1 MAFLFIKR
9 DIVKGLW
16 KSFEWS
22 TAFMRS
28 WANKCFI
35 MALIYAPMVNYR
47 CLQNRSQAWFAQEL
61 HHRPSKIY
69 HLSRTNHLRVAY
81 LIQYLEK
88 WRRSLW
94 CRSRRV
100 EATTNTM
107 CHGKL
112 NCCPINSVYS
122 FKLKVPARQ
131 INAKHTLRL
140 LLRTVKI
147 STNKIIYWLYRN
159 LKG

>member
-1 MAFLFIKR
+1 
-9 DIVKGLW
+9 
-16 KSFEWS
+16 
-22 TAFMRS
+22 
-28 WANKCFI
+28 

-47 CLQNRSQAWFAQEL
+47 CLQNRSPAWFAQKL

-69 HLSRTNHLRVAY
+69 HLSRINHLRMAY
-81 LIQYLEK
+81 LIHYLEK

-100 EATTNTM
+100 EATAVTM

-112 NCCPINSVYS
+112 NCWHISSVYR
-122 FKLKVPARQ
+122 FNLKVPARP

-140 LLRTVKI
+140 LLRTLKLAPIKLFFDYTVTL
-147 STNKIIYWLYRN
+147 SKII
-159 LKG
+159 